1 MADQIGQKKNSQ
13 RGLLIAIGGAEDKKL
28 KKLVLSHVAEIFGAE
43 QARIAII
50 TTASPQPDDVFK
62 MYRSIFSG
70 MGVEAIKKI
79 DVTSREQANAPKVAA
94 LIDDVTGIFITGGNQ
109 VRLSSILGGTKL
121 VEKISEKYLEGTSLA
136 GTSAG
141 ASIMSQ
147 HMIAF
152 GRNGATPN
160 LRKLQLAPG
169 FGFIDSIIIDQHFK
183 ERDRI
188 GRLKTAIVLNPR
200 LIGIGIDE
208 NTAIIIRQDD
218 MFEVIGTGG
227 VTVVDGSKIEYTDV
241 HKIKRHNPITVTGLV
256 MHVLGQEYVFDLKT
270 RKLQISQKT

>member
-28 KKLVLSHVAEIFGAE
+28 KKLVLSRMVNAFGAA

-50 TTASPQPDDVFK
+50 TTASLQPDDAFK
-62 MYRSIFSG
+62 MYQSIFLD
-70 MGVEAIKKI
+70 MGVETIKNV
-79 DVTSREQANAPKVAA
+79 DVTSRKQANAPKAAA
-94 LIDDVTGIFITGGNQ
+94 LLDDVTGIFITGGNQ

-121 VEKISEKYLEGTSLA
+121 VEKIREKFLAGTTVA

-169 FGFIDSIIIDQHFK
+169 FGFINSIIIDQHFR

-208 NTAIIIRQDD
+208 NTAIMIRQDD
-218 MFEVIGTGG
+218 VFEVVGTGG

-241 HKIKRHNPITVTGLV
+241 HKIKRHSPITVVGMV
-256 MHVLGQEYVFDLKT
+256 MHVLGQEYAFDLKT
-270 RKLQISQKT
+270 RTPQFPDKS